1 MTAELK
7 EKTENKAERRPEKA
21 SLETVE
27 RAESRPRY
35 ASPSD
40 IFERD
45 DGLVLLL
52 DMPGVAQKNVEVK
65 LEDRLLSVSGGVEL
79 EDVGDRKPL
88 FEEYV
93 PGDYHRSF
101 TVNQEVDVAG
111 ITAELH
117 NGVLKV
123 FLPKAETARP
133 RKIPVTTV

>member
-21 SLETVE
+21 SPATIE

-65 LEDRLLSVSGGVEL
+65 LEDRLLSVSGGVEP
-79 EDVGDRKPL
+79 EEVGDRKSL
-88 FEEYV
+88 LEEYV
-93 PGDYHRSF
+93 VGDYHRSF
-101 TVNQEVDVAG
+101 TVNEEVDTAG

-123 FLPKAETARP
+123 FLPKAEAARP